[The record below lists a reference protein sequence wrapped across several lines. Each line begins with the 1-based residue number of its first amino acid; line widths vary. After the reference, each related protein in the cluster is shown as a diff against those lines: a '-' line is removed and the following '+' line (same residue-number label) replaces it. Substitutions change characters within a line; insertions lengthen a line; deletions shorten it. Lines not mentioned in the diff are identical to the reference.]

1 MKRERTDFLRRRPK
15 VIRYFFLA
23 GSYEDT
29 LHVGMSHGGLEAV
42 IRNSGGIRFMY
53 VADVVTEKVRII
65 SEEAEDFLARWSYH
79 YNDDSWDY
87 FKEVEDGVPVPK
99 IVKRGD

>member
-1 MKRERTDFLRRRPK
+1 
-15 VIRYFFLA
+15 
-23 GSYEDT
+23 
-29 LHVGMSHGGLEAV
+29 
-42 IRNSGGIRFMY
+42 MY

-99 IVKRGD
+99 NSKEGD